1 MGYTFHRRRNCL
13 IELIGREARRFQFLL
28 DSEKLDDGDKE
39 IYRALISLRDGQ
51 YTMTGTVFRFAL
63 KTLSQLLYKHYGQ
76 KTIILIDEYDVPL
89 DKAFQYGYY
98 QEMVALIRGL
108 FGEALKT
115 NDDLQFAVLTG
126 CLRVSKESIFTGLN
140 NLKVLSV
147 TDVRLD
153 EQFGFTECEVKKLLE
168 YYHLETH
175 LAEMKEWYDGYRFGN
190 VDVYCPW
197 DVINH
202 IDRLCDEPEAKP
214 QSYWINTSGND
225 LVRRFIA
232 KADRK
237 TKDEIERLV
246 AGEAIEKI
254 VCQELTYGEIDKNID
269 NIWSELF
276 TTGYL
281 TQAGE
286 TERGNHR
293 LKIPNE
299 GIRTVYQL

>member
-140 NLKVLSV
+140 NL
-147 TDVRLD
+147 T
-153 EQFGFTECEVKKLLE
+153 
-168 YYHLETH
+168 
-175 LAEMKEWYDGYRFGN
+175 
-190 VDVYCPW
+190 
-197 DVINH
+197 
-202 IDRLCDEPEAKP
+202 
-214 QSYWINTSGND
+214 
-225 LVRRFIA
+225 
-232 KADRK
+232 
-237 TKDEIERLV
+237 
-246 AGEAIEKI
+246 
-254 VCQELTYGEIDKNID
+254 
-269 NIWSELF
+269 
-276 TTGYL
+276 
-281 TQAGE
+281 
-286 TERGNHR
+286 
-293 LKIPNE
+293 
-299 GIRTVYQL
+299 